1 MKKSDL
7 DCVLHVVNEEGS
19 PSQLTTTG
27 ALVRSSV
34 PVKQINDY
42 VMLKKII
49 KQEGL
54 FNKQPVYY
62 ATKFITTLGLM
73 ALSIAFLFTIHFF
86 WFQIVNAVLLAV
98 ASAQFGFLGHDGG
111 HRQVF

>member
-7 DCVLHVVNEEGS
+7 DSVLHVANEEGS

-34 PVKQINDY
+34 PVKQINDSI
-42 VMLKKII
+42 MLKIII

-62 ATKFITTLGLM
+62 ATKFITTQGLM
-73 ALSIAFLFTIHFF
+73 ALSIAFLLTIHFF
-86 WFQIVNAVLLAV
+86 WF
-98 ASAQFGFLGHDGG
+98 
-111 HRQVF
+111 